1 MRLFHTKITTCFT
14 TNFTELFLFLPGD
27 PLPTLET
34 NKTHF
39 ELLGEHIAFFVGS
52 FQADIVPYS
61 IRLVKLRGRE
71 LRIPTVFLPYA
82 KLF

>member
-1 MRLFHTKITTCFT
+1 MRLFHIKITTCLTTDFT
-14 TNFTELFLFLPGD
+14 KLFLFLPGD
-27 PLPTLET
+27 SLPTLET
-34 NKTHF
+34 NQTHF
-39 ELLGEHIAFFVGS
+39 ENTQLFLLAAS
-52 FQADIVPYS
+52 KLTQSLS